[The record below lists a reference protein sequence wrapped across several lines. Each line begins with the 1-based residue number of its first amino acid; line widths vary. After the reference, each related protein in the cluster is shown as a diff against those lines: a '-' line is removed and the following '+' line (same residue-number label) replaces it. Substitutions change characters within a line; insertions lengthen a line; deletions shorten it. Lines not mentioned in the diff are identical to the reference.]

1 MKRRNKKRPSPA
13 REDSKARA
21 AGMAA
26 ATRGR
31 ARRFKDRRK
40 EASRRAC
47 RGPVA

>member
-1 MKRRNKKRPSPA
+1 MKNRK
-13 REDSKARA
+13 SKSVEGLQRRA

-31 ARRFKDRRK
+31 ARKFTNRRK

-47 RGPVA
+47 RGPVR